1 MFISM
6 YVTASFPNCSYLHQ
20 KSVLQKKE
28 KETLTPKY
36 YFQIETKIWVA
47 KCLF

>member
-1 MFISM
+1 MFITM
-6 YVTASFPNCSYLHQ
+6 CVTASFQNCSYLH
-20 KSVLQKKE
+20 KESVLQKQE

-36 YFQIETKIWVA
+36 FFRIETKIWVA